1 LRLQAVNHPTRTS
14 VKTILRRPWHILQWL
29 QNPEQWI
36 SLLAIPER
44 RPFDPNPIA
53 FPATW
58 VPLRLLQMIAVAKV
72 RLVDIYCYCLFIE
85 SCIAHF
91 YHNIHL

>member
-1 LRLQAVNHPTRTS
+1 MALWGGPLRLQAVNHPTRTS
-14 VKTILRRPWHILQWL
+14 VRTILRRPWHILQWL

-58 VPLRLLQMIAVAKV
+58 APLRLLQMIAVAKV
-72 RLVDIYCYCLFIE
+72 CVFIFE
-85 SCIAHF
+85 PSRHF
-91 YHNIHL
+91 KFG